1 MNSTSDWKSH
11 LSIALTI
18 AVYIIVFWVVL
29 PAFLFSIGLRMDAL
43 LPIPWTPSPVSRTI
57 GGVLTGIGLALA
69 VLSIKHLWTR
79 GKGLPISHLP
89 PHKFVSSGI
98 YRFFRH
104 PIYVGYTVLFMG
116 AAVLIGSFWSLTF
129 STPLLICGW
138 VGYALFYEEP
148 VLLNRFGQAYSEYR
162 KSTPMFFPHRVG
174 RAVTKALDPWIRRLC
189 GRLSR
194 LADFTIFFRR
204 GNLILVTYGL
214 FVAIGSFIFM
224 LHISTLFLLQGVS
237 PNEIVIFL
245 TGSALSGAFFAHAF
259 WWLKRWKEMLRQ
271 PLWGFRLVGFVSYG
285 ALFGLVV
292 AAAAFARI
300 FRYDGLMVLDVVVRG
315 MFIAY
320 ALGRIGCLTYGCC
333 WGKES
338 AGRGVV
344 YRNAE
349 AKVNRL
355 RGLSPTLRHPTP
367 FYSALEGLVIFA
379 LVNILPAFRMSAGF
393 LTAFVFLFYPTVR
406 LFIES
411 YRDRDGKILRCL
423 NEGHLGCAIMFAVGL
438 VLLFGIR
445 PLPGSASPLP
455 LSLAAIG
462 RVLPLVPYVLVLAG
476 IIFFVSGFHWR
487 KVGSW

>member
-1 MNSTSDWKSH
+1 MNSTSEGKSR
-11 LSIALTI
+11 LSIVLTI
-18 AVYIIVFWVVL
+18 AVYIIGFWVVL
-29 PAFLFSIGLRMDAL
+29 PAFLFSIGLRMDTL
-43 LPIPWTPSPVSRTI
+43 MPIPWAPSPASRTI
-57 GGVLTGIGLALA
+57 GAVLTAIGLALA
-69 VLSIKHLWTR
+69 AFSMKHLWTK

-89 PHKFVSSGI
+89 PHKFVASGV

-104 PIYVGYTVLFMG
+104 PIYVGYTTLFIG

-129 STPLLICGW
+129 SAPLLICGW

-148 VLLNRFGQAYSEYR
+148 VLLSRFGQAYAEYR
-162 KSTPMFFPHRVG
+162 KSTPMFVPRSVG
-174 RAVTKALDPWIRRLC
+174 RTVAKAFDPWIRRLF

-204 GNLILVTYGL
+204 GNLILVTYGV
-214 FVAIGSFIFM
+214 FVAVGSFIFM
-224 LHISTLFLLQGVS
+224 LHIATLFLVQGVS
-237 PNEIVIFL
+237 RNHVAIFL
-245 TGSALSGAFFAHAF
+245 VGGSLSAAFFAHAF
-259 WWLKRWKEMLRQ
+259 WWLKRWKKMLRQ

-292 AAAAFARI
+292 AAAAFAGI
-300 FRYDGLMVLDVVVRG
+300 FRYDGLMVLDAVVRG

-338 AGRGVV
+338 SAHGIV
-344 YRNAE
+344 YRNPE
-349 AKVNRL
+349 AKINRL
-355 RGLSPTLRHPTP
+355 HGLSPAQRHPTP
-367 FYSALEGLVIFA
+367 FYSALEGLVIFG

-393 LTAFVFLFYPTVR
+393 LTALVFLSYPTVR

-411 YRDRDGKILRCL
+411 CRERDCKILRCL

-438 VLLFGIR
+438 IFLFAIR
-445 PLPGSASPLP
+445 PATGSASPSP
-455 LSLAAIG
+455 LNLAALG
-462 RVLPLVPYVLVLAG
+462 RVLPLVPFVLVLTG

-487 KVGSW
+487 RVGSW